1 MRFPYYFF
9 VVVFLVPLVC
19 MSAIVSAESGPV
31 PSDTN
36 GSIQDISALLSNEP
50 AGVVVYFFY
59 NQNCGE
65 CQKALTFMG
74 EFHKRHPEIMI
85 RSFNIADSISNQHLF
100 RQFNQRYNIPV
111 SSVPVVFVGELG
123 LTDFEN
129 IELHLDDIVV
139 QIVRNQNSTA
149 PVPSES
155 ISPVQVP
162 DISGSNHLTI
172 LLLIIAGLMIII
184 GITVLV
190 GVFYK

>member
-1 MRFPYYFF
+1 MVINVLKGNRITGINDREISRCQMRFPYYFF

-129 IELHLDDIVV
+129 IDYTSTISSFKSYIIRIQQHLCHQRVFRLSRYLIFPA
-139 QIVRNQNSTA
+139 Q
-149 PVPSES
+149 
-155 ISPVQVP
+155 
-162 DISGSNHLTI
+162 TI
-172 LLLIIAGLMIII
+172 
-184 GITVLV
+184 
-190 GVFYK
+190 